1 MPPAN
6 TVGATDAWSRFKLD
20 KHRDFCDVGG
30 GIRKGHGQ
38 GLVDFAGRL
47 CHPRSTTH
55 TDKFMRPEQWQLFK
69 AAAKRE
75 NPRGPIPVSLIVDC
89 PWIPPYC
96 GVGQW
101 DYFFDVETWFRCN
114 VQVQR
119 DFPDVIWFPSWW
131 SEVGMGA
138 EPSALGPR
146 LRFNRSRVPDVEP
159 LPFPMERL
167 AELTLPDPR
176 TDGFM
181 ALCLYRY
188 EKLKQRIADEG
199 FIVPVVAARGP
210 LTIASFFR
218 GVTGLM
224 EDIVDHPERT
234 MQLLSLAA
242 DLGIGW
248 LRAQAE
254 VLGDGVEGILVL
266 DDLAGFIGRKHYQQF
281 AHPFLKR
288 YCDAF
293 PAHWVKVFHN
303 DANVTACIDLIPDA
317 GFDVLNWG
325 LDLTMKQACE
335 RLGGRMTLM
344 GNVPPLALGVRGTPE
359 ENYAAARQA
368 LADADGHPLILSL
381 GGATTTGVTPENV
394 RALARAAQDFN
405 AQR

>member
-1 MPPAN
+1 
-6 TVGATDAWSRFKLD
+6 
-20 KHRDFCDVGG
+20 
-30 GIRKGHGQ
+30 
-38 GLVDFAGRL
+38 
-47 CHPRSTTH
+47 
-55 TDKFMRPEQWQLFK
+55 MRPDQWKLFK
-69 AAAKRE
+69 AAAKRQH
-75 NPRGPIPVSLIVDC
+75 RGGPIPLALIVDC

-96 GVGQW
+96 GMGQW
-101 DYFFDVETWFRCN
+101 EYFFDAESWFRAN
-114 VQVQR
+114 VKVQR

-146 LRFNRSRVPDVEP
+146 LRFNRNRVPDVEP

-167 AELTLPDPR
+167 DELSLPDPR

-188 EKLKQRIADEG
+188 EKLKRRILEEG

-224 EDIVDHPERT
+224 EDIVDEPERT
-234 MQLLSLAA
+234 LRLLDLTTN
-242 DLGIGW
+242 LGIGW
-248 LRAQAE
+248 LKAQIE
-254 VLGDGVEGILVL
+254 ILGAGVEGILVL

-293 PAHWVKVFHN
+293 PADWVKVFHN
-303 DANVTACIDLIPDA
+303 DASVAACIDLIPDA

-325 LDLTMKQACE
+325 LETSMSQACE
-335 RLGGRMTLM
+335 KVGGRMTLM
-344 GNVPPLALGVRGTPE
+344 GSVPPLAIGARGTPE
-359 ENYAAARQA
+359 QNYAAAMKAMQEA
-368 LADADGHPLILSL
+368 GDHPLILSW
-381 GGATTTGVTPENV
+381 AGVTTMGISPENV
-394 RALARAAQDFN
+394 RALARAACDFN
-405 AQR
+405 ERR